1 MTRNT
6 PSASSSNPSGTQALL
21 AIAVALLLVA
31 FALRALDI
39 ANVPPGLTHDEV
51 SELDVAQ
58 QVRNGEWRLLY
69 TRGYGVEPG
78 YYTLLAVSQMIW
90 GENPIGMRLPTIF
103 AGIIGLACTY
113 TLAARLFNKTVGLV
127 ALGAAGVSWW
137 SIIMARVIE
146 REMLEVPLYALA
158 LYGFW
163 RGFERVAFNHEGTK
177 SQRRPGV
184 LAPSWPVPFV
194 LGGLALGAAHYV
206 HTIPRGLFVASV
218 LFGLYLLLFHRSLFT
233 RAWRGIL
240 LFAIVA
246 EVVGLPIWTPAA
258 QKSDVDRLPLYIA
271 GESGTASE
279 IVTRLASSLPWVLGQ
294 FAFTGDDF
302 WNFNIAHRPIFES
315 LGAALFGLG
324 LLVAIAR
331 GRRPAHAFALITLI
345 VSLLPSIFLD
355 PHFPFARMIS
365 AQVIAFAFVGLG
377 VEAID
382 AGLRHVAADRARRA
396 LMAVLLGGVLAVNLI
411 WTAGDLFVTWPALP
425 STRSTYN
432 AQLRELGRYLDA
444 QAQPPPL
451 SQCTLW
457 IIFPFD
463 PKYHWSVAQSAL
475 PYLMRRRDI
484 GVRWHDC
491 RYSLVVPTPGQFVFA
506 HSDLQPLSD
515 FLGRPLRRW
524 LEGGLPIPGA
534 PGALQVD
541 ARPMLAQSL
550 AEWRRLPVSWPPEVG
565 ETAAP
570 SLPIDFGG
578 VVELIGYR
586 IRPGPFKPGDS
597 IRVVSHWRVTAPVE
611 DELVVFTHLYR
622 TPDEVMAQQ
631 DQLDVSTP
639 HLKTGD
645 IFIQVHEFITVPSD
659 TPPGLYWIGMGVY
672 RREGGER
679 IPIIVG
685 NRLVGD
691 RIWLDQIEVAP

>member
-1 MTRNT
+1 MARNT

-78 YYTLLAVSQMIW
+78 YYPLLAVSQMIW

-113 TLAARLFNKTVGLV
+113 TLAARLFNKTIGLV
-127 ALGAAGVSWW
+127 ALGAAAVSWW

-146 REMLEVPLYALA
+146 REMLQVPLYALA
-158 LYGFW
+158 LYAFW
-163 RGFERVAFNHEGTK
+163 RGLDAARGG
-177 SQRRPGV
+177 SRSLRPFILSG
-184 LAPSWPVPFV
+184 A
-194 LGGLALGAAHYV
+194 ALGAAQYV
-206 HTIPRGLFVASV
+206 HTIPRGLFIVFI
-218 LFGLYLLLFHRSLFT
+218 LFGLYLLVFQRSLF
-233 RAWRGIL
+233 RSSRRGIL
-240 LFAIVA
+240 ALVIMA
-246 EVVGLPIWTPAA
+246 ELIAAPLLIAAA
-258 QKSDVDRLPLYIA
+258 QQPDVDRLPLEAYTEPDAIR
-271 GESGTASE
+271 
-279 IVTRLASSLPWVLGQ
+279 RLVDQLRSSIPWVLGQ

-302 WNFNIAHRPIFES
+302 WNFNIAHRPIFEP

-396 LMAVLLGGVLAVNLI
+396 LMAALLGGVLAVNLI
-411 WTAGDLFVTWPALP
+411 WTAGDLFVTWPALN

-491 RYSLVVPTPGQFVFA
+491 RYSLVIPTPGQFVFA

-597 IRVVSHWRVTAPVE
+597 IRVVSHWRVAAPVE
-611 DELVVFTHLYR
+611 DEWVVFTHLYR

-645 IFIQVHEFITVPSD
+645 IFIQVHEFIGVPSD

-679 IPIIVG
+679 LPIIVG